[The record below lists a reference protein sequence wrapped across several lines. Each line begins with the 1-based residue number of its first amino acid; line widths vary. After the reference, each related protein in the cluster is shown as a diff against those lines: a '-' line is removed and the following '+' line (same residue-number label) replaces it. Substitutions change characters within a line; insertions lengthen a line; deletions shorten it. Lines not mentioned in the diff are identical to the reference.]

1 MGQCAACG
9 KNILIGGVKDA
20 EVRYCNQA
28 CRGKEFF
35 NRFFATLE
43 AAVAGNPDPVP
54 AARPSALASEAEQ
67 NAALSDP
74 ISRGAGEIALS
85 GLALAIG
92 AAVVG
97 LIWFIHE
104 KVNYP
109 FFAQTVWFVIPIG
122 AFLCGMAAG
131 AGFFLGIRVFNQRP
145 GTLTYVVA
153 GLSGLA
159 GYVLIFGLS
168 WWFAEFQG
176 VKARDVVGFPQFLQ
190 AMVENQRVQFRHGGP
205 IDLGKWGYGRFAIN
219 LAGFAMGV
227 MGMVAIAGG
236 KAYCARCGRY
246 VTTVGV
252 QTRTSSDPEATALLI
267 APVIANVRSGRIQ
280 EALELHAA
288 SDATD
293 RKGFV
298 TTKITVETCT
308 GCGMHLGTL
317 SAFCKSDDGIAAVP
331 GLNFQGRTN
340 DRVFIPG

>member
-1 MGQCAACG
+1 MAQCAACG
-9 KNILIGGVKDA
+9 KNILMGGVKDA
-20 EVRYCNQA
+20 DVRYCNQA
-28 CRGKEFF
+28 CRGKDFF
-35 NRFFATLE
+35 GRFFTTLE
-43 AAVAGNPDPVP
+43 GAAASNPMPVP
-54 AARPSALASEAEQ
+54 AARPSPLSSEAGENTTQ
-67 NAALSDP
+67 SDP
-74 ISRGAGEIALS
+74 ISRGAGELAVS
-85 GLALAIG
+85 VLALAVG
-92 AAVVG
+92 AAVVA

-104 KVNYP
+104 QVNYP

-131 AGFFLGIRVFNQRP
+131 AGFFLGIRVFNVRP
-145 GTLTYVVA
+145 GTLTYAVA

-168 WWFAEFQG
+168 WWFSEFQG

-190 AMVENQRVQFRHGGP
+190 ATVENQRVQFRHGGP

-227 MGMVAIAGG
+227 MGMVAIASG
-236 KAYCARCGRY
+236 KAYCSRCGRY
-246 VTTVGV
+246 LTTVGA
-252 QTRTSSDPEATALLI
+252 QTRTSSDPEAMALMI
-267 APVIANVRSGRIQ
+267 APVIANVKSGRIQ
-280 EALELHAA
+280 DALELHAA

-308 GCGMHLGTL
+308 GCGMHLATL

-331 GLNFQGRTN
+331 GLNFQGQTN
-340 DRVFIPG
+340 ERVFIPE